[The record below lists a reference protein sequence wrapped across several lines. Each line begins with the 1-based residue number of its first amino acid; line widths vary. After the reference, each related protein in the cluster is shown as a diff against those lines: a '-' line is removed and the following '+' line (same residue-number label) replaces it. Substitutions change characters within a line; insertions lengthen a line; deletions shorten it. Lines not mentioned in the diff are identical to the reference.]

1 MRSFFVLGL
10 LMTMCASANAATV
23 HHHRTR
29 HHVIIRPGVASS
41 FAAVPGWADVPRP
54 PSAHYN
60 DTPRYDD
67 PSKFGGEAALPVR

>member
-1 MRSFFVLGL
+1 MRHALALGSL
-10 LMTMCASANAATV
+10 IALTVCAEAATA
-23 HHHRTR
+23 HHAHKR
-29 HHVIIRPGVASS
+29 HHLAMRPGVASS

-54 PSAHYN
+54 PPAHYN

>member
-29 HHVIIRPGVASS
+29 HHVIIRPGVASN
-41 FAAVPGWADVPRP
+41 FATVPTFAFAP
-54 PSAHYN
+54 PPVHYE
-60 DTPRYDD
+60 DTP
-67 PSKFGGEAALPVR
+67 ALDSATGLALTD